1 VLKGYNDDV
10 PCALSWYQE
19 KFALSN
25 SHITGSDSNAASN
38 GSSSASRR
46 EVRNGHMTGAL
57 PPLSPAGVERGHTG
71 SSDFEQLIESL
82 HDLFEHDRQVASQ
95 SDATRCGLCYLHFSL
110 PELRYREEG
119 FYVCENCEKSLGKRG
134 QPMLRRQQ
142 KL

>member
-1 VLKGYNDDV
+1 
-10 PCALSWYQE
+10 
-19 KFALSN
+19 
-25 SHITGSDSNAASN
+25 
-38 GSSSASRR
+38 
-46 EVRNGHMTGAL
+46 MTGAL